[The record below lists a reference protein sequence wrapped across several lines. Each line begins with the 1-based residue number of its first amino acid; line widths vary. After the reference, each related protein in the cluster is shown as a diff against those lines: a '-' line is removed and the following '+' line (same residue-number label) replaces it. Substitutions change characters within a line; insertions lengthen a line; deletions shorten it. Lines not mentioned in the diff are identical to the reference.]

1 MLDASLY
8 ESLEHLRLQLRP
20 LVPELLLHS
29 VWREGAVDGLLGEF
43 PHGLAA
49 QTEGGGRQL
58 VFLRQ
63 VCGKDSFIIRL

>member
-1 MLDASLY
+1 MLDVSLHK
-8 ESLEHLRLQLRP
+8 SLEHLRLQLCP
-20 LVPELLLHS
+20 LVPELLLHG
-29 VWREGAVDGLLGEF
+29 VWRKGAVDGLVGEF
-43 PHGLAA
+43 PHGFAA